1 MKTPALLLVPLAI
14 LLSLG
19 ARADESYDAALKR
32 AAAEYQQKLSGAAEE
47 LIRTRT
53 QIADEKAP
61 LLKEMRAAEDRIIA
75 ADSQIRLLETGQQ
88 NNADERRRLL
98 KNIDASRKT
107 ASFISATVRDGAKA
121 FGDGLG
127 PGEAQILA
135 ARLQQLQQKLDEPAA
150 SGGANAAAAADLA
163 DLLLER
169 TEQALGGYTAKGQ
182 AVLPGNNRILPGTFA
197 FAGPSTFFRPAEG
210 GTVATVWGDSVA
222 AFPVAYPM
230 PEWNPGQAAAFF
242 SGQPGSMMVDITG
255 GKALRLKETQGT
267 VLNHIRTGGV
277 VAYII
282 VAVGLFALGLMA
294 QKILDLAR
302 MKLGAPE
309 EVRAFL
315 TLATR
320 ASKGEL
326 AHALVR
332 LKGTTRQLFT
342 VGVER
347 VDASKAVLE
356 EHLQSV
362 LMQQQQFFERRL
374 PLLAVIATA
383 APLMGLL
390 GTVVGMVKTFAL
402 ITVFGTGNAA
412 KLASGISQVLVA
424 TELGLIVAIPTLIA
438 HGFLAHRIHK
448 NLATLERHAL
458 EFVTATSALHARS
471 EIDEETKPLPV

>member
-1 MKTPALLLVPLAI
+1 MKFPAFLLFPLAI
-14 LLSLG
+14 LLAPG
-19 ARADESYDAALKR
+19 ARADEAYDAVLRR
-32 AAAEYQQKLSGAAEE
+32 AAAEYQEKLGHASEE
-47 LIRTRT
+47 LMRTRAR
-53 QIADEKAP
+53 IADEKAP

-75 ADSQIRLLETGQQ
+75 AETQIRQLETRDQ
-88 NNADERRRLL
+88 NGADERRRLL

-107 ASFISATVRDGAKA
+107 ASFVSATVRDGAKA

-127 PGEAQILA
+127 PGEAQIIA
-135 ARLQQLQQKLDEPAA
+135 ARLRQLQQKLDEPAG
-150 SGGANAAAAADLA
+150 SGGANVVAAADLA

-169 TEQALGGYTAKGQ
+169 TEQALGGYTANGQ
-182 AVLPGNNRILPGTFA
+182 AVLPGNNRILQGTFA
-197 FAGPSTFFRPAEG
+197 FAGPSTFFRPAGG
-210 GTVATVWGDSVA
+210 GTVATVWGDSLA

-230 PEWNPGQAAAFF
+230 PEWNPAQAAALF
-242 SGQPGSMMVDITG
+242 SGQPGVMVADITG

-267 VLNHIRTGGV
+267 TLTHIRTGGV
-277 VAYII
+277 VAYLI
-282 VAVGLFALGLMA
+282 VAVGLFALGLIA
-294 QKILDLAR
+294 QKIMDLFR

-320 ASKGEL
+320 ASKQEL

-347 VDASKAVLE
+347 IDASKAVLE

-448 NLATLERHAL
+448 NLATLERYAL
-458 EFVTATSALHARS
+458 EFVTATSALHSRP
-471 EIDEETKPLPV
+471 EIDEETKTLSV